1 MEEKNETAMPKSNFS
16 MLSDNG
22 ILYRAPSQLSSVVA
36 RTYKVEYAQRSL
48 YTKTAPIIFDWNTG
62 TSYVDPQTAILSFD
76 ILLSKTNVEN
86 ASVSWG
92 GGLGACNLISEIR
105 IISKNG
111 VELDRCSEAG
121 QLAKILSDWTMS
133 AETRDNL
140 GMCDG
145 VDFLDGE
152 AVPIAL
158 EGTAV
163 TTVKVSIPIKVLS
176 GFFRPTVKGM
186 LLPAGLASGL
196 RIEMSL
202 MDEKRAFQAETGVI
216 EGLKYEI
223 ENPQMLLQLSDFN
236 DPTQNLLITESARAG
251 LEYNFPS
258 YFSTTVSNA
267 SGDKIREQ
275 LKKAVSQANK
285 VFAVVLNADAVN
297 GYETLERSGFDSM
310 PSSQIKSFNYR
321 VGSQYYPLERL
332 TRPSDYWAIASAAFD
347 ELRNMEWRP
356 NQLNYLNFNT
366 GGKCLAAASLDMSDR
381 INLSGSKINNSS
393 VLELRMDLLNT
404 NKVDVMVFLQ
414 FTAEAR
420 VSGSRSVLKI

>member
-48 YTKTAPIIFDWNTG
+48 YTKTAPMIFDWNTG

-76 ILLSKTNVEN
+76 ILISKSLADNSTLT
-86 ASVSWG
+86 WG
-92 GGLGACNLISEIR
+92 GGLGACSLISEIR

-121 QLAKILSDWTMS
+121 QLAKILGDYTLSQEGRYS
-133 AETRDNL
+133 I
-140 GMCDG
+140 GMCAG
-145 VDFLDGE
+145 VEVGDNIDLVG
-152 AVPIAL
+152 
-158 EGTAV
+158 
-163 TTVKVSIPIKVLS
+163 TTVTVLQVSIPMKVLS

-202 MDEKRAFQAETGVI
+202 MDEKRAFQCTVGGPNIGV
-216 EGLKYEI
+216 LSYKI

-236 DPTQNLLITESARAG
+236 DPTQNLLITESSRAG

-267 SGDKIREQ
+267 NGDKIREQ
-275 LKKAVSQANK
+275 LK
-285 VFAVVLNADAVN
+285 
-297 GYETLERSGFDSM
+297 
-310 PSSQIKSFNYR
+310 
-321 VGSQYYPLERL
+321 RL
-332 TRPSDYWAIASAAFD
+332 FLKQT
-347 ELRNMEWRP
+347 
-356 NQLNYLNFNT
+356 
-366 GGKCLAAASLDMSDR
+366 K
-381 INLSGSKINNSS
+381 
-393 VLELRMDLLNT
+393 
-404 NKVDVMVFLQ
+404 FLQ
-414 FTAEAR
+414 LFLMLMLLQDMKHLLLQDLTQ
-420 VSGSRSVLKI
+420 